1 MSNAENLLFKHK
13 FGDKTLFFNQLELV
27 KDLITLE
34 GSPYQTSASDV
45 EKHRKEFARLKTY
58 ISQLLSSTVSRS
70 VTEDF
75 KEGLLLAVKKRLTD
89 EKLANKL
96 VNTVIADLKSKNAS
110 ISKPEHRSTP
120 LDQFFMDLQSATY
133 VAVITMRPLQLDM
146 PKADVFSIR
155 HLLFKDI
162 IDRLVDPDKDLRQYR
177 FNFPTD
183 AYSQLFWR
191 GFRRIFIE
199 WLVEHLNVSMLEAL
213 YDKFTITTETQ
224 ERLNKN
230 ETFSMQDC
238 IALADETLQ
247 SLNHNRYLRVF
258 TCSAPIFSLPM
269 IILDPTE
276 PTNIK
281 VYTVFENEKRIPT
294 VLKYPDADISLWR
307 IFMWDQFKLQ
317 RSLTHEKKFA
327 DVI

>member
-1 MSNAENLLFKHK
+1 LFV
-13 FGDKTLFFNQLELV
+13 NQLELV
-27 KDLITLE
+27 KDLISLE
-34 GSPYQTSASDV
+34 GSPYQTLASDV

-89 EKLANKL
+89 KKEANKL
-96 VNTVIADLKSKNAS
+96 VNTIIADLKSKNAR
-110 ISKPEHRSTP
+110 ISKPEHRSAP
-120 LDQFFMDLQSATY
+120 FDQFLVDLQSATY

-162 IDRLVDPDKDLRQYR
+162 IDRLVDSDKDLRQYR

-191 GFRRIFIE
+191 GFRRILVE
-199 WLVEHLNVSMLEAL
+199 WLEEHLHVSMLESL
-213 YDKFTITTETQ
+213 YGKFTIKIETQ
-224 ERLNKN
+224 ERLNTN
-230 ETFSMQDC
+230 ETFNRQDC
-238 IALADETLQ
+238 IALADEILR

-258 TCSAPIFSLPM
+258 TSSAPIFSLPM
-269 IILDPTE
+269 VILDPTE

-281 VYTVFENEKRIPT
+281 VYTVFENEKRSPA
-294 VLKYPDADISLWR
+294 VFKYPVAELSLWR

-317 RSLTHEKKFA
+317 RNLTQEKKFA
-327 DVI
+327 DAI